1 MRTFN
6 RLSVIV
12 FIYFAFAD
20 GMAYAQSLFTANN
33 VTTTITSGAQL
44 TVKGDMQFISNANIN
59 NSGTIDLSGNW
70 TNNAGNTIFGT
81 SQGTVIFNG
90 GVQGI
95 FGSSSTV
102 FNNLSFLG
110 SGTKTLWVNTTA
122 GGGNLTPTGI
132 LSLNDQLLNL
142 NTYDLTINNPSPGAI
157 TRTSG
162 FMWSETAP
170 LYGIVHWNTGNVTA
184 GSNYIFPFG
193 NIPTLEY
200 YPLSFNITGNGTGAT
215 GYISAATY
223 ATVTSA
229 SPNNRPL
236 PTGLTSLMN
245 STTGTENA
253 PNVVDRWWIVDV
265 QNYSTLPVSDVTFTY
280 RDSEWDGSA
289 GSTNTIVETQLQAQV
304 NNGTVWSFP
313 PTGVVNTT
321 ANTVTVS
328 GVTNYNSLWTLVGNS
343 QPLPVELIL
352 FTADA
357 INNQS
362 VLCRWTT
369 ATEINNDFFT
379 VERSRDGMNFEP
391 IGTVDG
397 AGNSTSILQ
406 YQHPD
411 NNPYRGISYYRL
423 RQTDFDGQF
432 SYSPPVAVRLV
443 DRSGMLVSP
452 TLADESF
459 TIFTNFTE
467 ESRLTLHLYT
477 ADGRL
482 VMKNSWYLMAG
493 VTTTE
498 VPRGSLAPGA
508 YFANLITNDDRSQT
522 FKVVFR

>member
-1 MRTFN
+1 MRNLN
-6 RLSVIV
+6 RLSYLIIL
-12 FIYFAFAD
+12 FIAYAD
-20 GMAYAQSLFTANN
+20 GMTHAQSLFTADN
-33 VTTTITSGAQL
+33 VTTTITGSAQL
-44 TVKGDMQFISNANIN
+44 TVKGNMDFINNADIN

-95 FGSSSTV
+95 FGGFSTV
-102 FNNLSFLG
+102 FNNLIFSG

-122 GGGNLTPTGI
+122 GGGNLTPTGV

-142 NTYDLTINNPSPGAI
+142 NTYDLTITNPSPAAI

-162 FMWSETAP
+162 FMWSETSP
-170 LYGIVHWNTGNVTA
+170 LYGIVHWKTGNVTA

-200 YPLSFNITGNGTGAT
+200 YPLSFNVTGNGTGAT
-215 GYISAATY
+215 GYVSAATY
-223 ATVTSA
+223 ATNTSA

-253 PNVVDRWWIVDV
+253 PNVIDRWWIVDV

-289 GSTNTIVETQLQAQV
+289 GSTNTIVEAQLQAQV

-313 PTGVVNTT
+313 PTGVVNTV

-343 QPLPVELIL
+343 QPLPVELIS

-357 INNQS
+357 VNNQS

-369 ATEINNDFFT
+369 ATEINNDYFT
-379 VERSRDGMNFEP
+379 VERSQDGMNFEP

-411 NNPYRGISYYRL
+411 HNPYRGISYYRL
-423 RQTDFDGQF
+423 QQTDFDGQF
-432 SYSPPVAVRLV
+432 SYSQSVAVRLV
-443 DRSGMLVSP
+443 DRNGMLVSP
-452 TLADESF
+452 TLAVESF

-467 ESRLTLHLYT
+467 ASRLTMQLYT

-482 VMKNSWYLMAG
+482 VLKDSWSLPAG
-493 VTTTE
+493 ATALE

-508 YFANLITNDDRSQT
+508 YFANLITQDGRSQT
-522 FKVVFR
+522 FKLIFR